1 MRPVQEREDR
11 LVESPAPVC
20 EENVSRESNA
30 SPSTI
35 HEANDM
41 LQEEFHDAS
50 ADPLPE
56 TSCPPETEVL
66 EDCPVVE
73 DRRYPT
79 RDRKPPDYF
88 SYHTLAE
95 DREPQT
101 YSQAMRD
108 DDADKWKSAM
118 QDEYDSL
125 MKMNTWKLVDRPDRK
140 IIPCKWVYKLKTD
153 THAAEMDLKM
163 HHLDVDTA
171 FLNGDL
177 EEEVYMDQ
185 PQGFVKKGHED
196 KVCLLQKSLYGLK
209 QAPRAWNIKLN
220 ETLSKIGFNRLPT
233 EPCVYKK
240 LIGSEIILLAIF
252 VDDLIIFYKNDIS
265 YVKVKSDLQKYFSL
279 KDLGPLKYYLGIN
292 IDCNDGKVTINQKSY
307 ITSLLKKYAL
317 QNAKEFDTPL
327 ANSKLAADSEG
338 KESTYD
344 YQQIIG
350 CLMYLAVNT
359 RPDIAFAASYLSQFN
374 TKCGKIHWLAAK
386 RVLQYL
392 KRTIDYSI
400 IYRKTGKPLMGYTD
414 ADWANCT
421 SDRRSYTGYC
431 FKLADG
437 PVSWASK
444 KQPTVAL
451 SSTEAEYMALTEAA
465 KEATYL
471 RRFIAQV
478 CSNNDQYPTIT
489 LYSDSQ
495 SAQNLAYNPVNH
507 GRTKHIDTKFHFIRE
522 KVSDNII
529 KLKFISSSNMSADVL
544 TKCLGKTAHQRC
556 IQGLGL
562 INLPS

>member
-153 THAAEMDLKM
+153 THGNITRYKARLVIKGFNQVAGVDYHETFSPVIRHSSLRTLFALAAEMDLKM

-327 ANSKLAADSEG
+327 ANSKLAADSE
-338 KESTYD
+338 
-344 YQQIIG
+344 
-350 CLMYLAVNT
+350 
-359 RPDIAFAASYLSQFN
+359 
-374 TKCGKIHWLAAK
+374 
-386 RVLQYL
+386 
-392 KRTIDYSI
+392 
-400 IYRKTGKPLMGYTD
+400 
-414 ADWANCT
+414 
-421 SDRRSYTGYC
+421 
-431 FKLADG
+431 DG

>member
-153 THAAEMDLKM
+153 THGNITRYKARLVIKGFNQVAGVDYHETFSPVIRHSSLRTLFALAAEMDLKM

-471 RRFIAQV
+471 RRFIAQ
-478 CSNNDQYPTIT
+478 NN
-489 LYSDSQ
+489 
-495 SAQNLAYNPVNH
+495 
-507 GRTKHIDTKFHFIRE
+507 
-522 KVSDNII
+522 
-529 KLKFISSSNMSADVL
+529 
-544 TKCLGKTAHQRC
+544 
-556 IQGLGL
+556 GL
-562 INLPS
+562 INPYNRWRGVRRLSYSGSPPRTIRAL